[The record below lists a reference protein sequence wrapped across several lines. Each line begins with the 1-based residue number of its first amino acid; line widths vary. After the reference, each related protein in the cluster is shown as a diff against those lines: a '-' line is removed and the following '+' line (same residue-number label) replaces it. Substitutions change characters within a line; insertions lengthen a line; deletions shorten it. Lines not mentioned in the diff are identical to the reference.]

1 MPELLKENNDPL
13 NQVCREKL
21 EEAGDDYDVSSLYWI
36 QLALWGLESGKAEV
50 EKQYR
55 EVLELLLAKLM
66 QAKPEKAMKWLLGA
80 DPEEDGVPFSSP
92 ATLKE
97 NPPEEVA
104 EELLE
109 AVHLLLLEK
118 SEGGYP

>member
-1 MPELLKENNDPL
+1 MQPKENKDPL
-13 NQVCREKL
+13 NEVCRQKL
-21 EEAGDDYDVSSLYWI
+21 EEAGEDYDLSTLYWI

-55 EVLELLLAKLM
+55 EVLELLLAKLS

-80 DPEEDGVPFSSP
+80 DPEKDGVPFSSP